1 MKIID
6 IFFLALRNQ
15 IYGGSENSAIQK
27 ECLQKE
33 EKDLQNLYKLSKA
46 HDLAHLVAQALDTNG
61 LLDDSKV
68 ANQFRATRNLAI
80 YRYEQINYDLQAIC
94 EVLEDAQIEHIP
106 LKGSV
111 IRKYYPEPWMRTSC
125 DIDLLVH
132 EEQVEQIKSIFQD
145 KLGCEYKSSWYYEHS
160 FYTPAGVHIEL
171 HSSLRAERAK
181 EDAIL
186 NDVWK
191 YAQPLD
197 GKKYTKNLADE
208 MYYFYHCSHMA
219 KHFESGGCGIRPFM
233 DIWILNHKL
242 SFDKE
247 RRYELLKTGD
257 LLSFAVA
264 MEKLA
269 EVWFSGAEHTELSKD
284 LEQFILFGGVYG
296 TVENRVAVQQT
307 QKGGKFK
314 YILSRIFLPYN
325 QLKIVYPSVEKHKW
339 LMPFYQIRRW
349 FRLFRKGKVKKSLN
363 EVNIAQ
369 KSDGQ
374 QTEKMQSMLREL
386 GLNK

>member
-1 MKIID
+1 M
-6 IFFLALRNQ
+6 
-15 IYGGSENSAIQK
+15 
-27 ECLQKE
+27 
-33 EKDLQNLYKLSKA
+33 
-46 HDLAHLVAQALDTNG
+46 
-61 LLDDSKV
+61 
-68 ANQFRATRNLAI
+68 
-80 YRYEQINYDLQAIC
+80 
-94 EVLEDAQIEHIP
+94 
-106 LKGSV
+106 
-111 IRKYYPEPWMRTSC
+111 
-125 DIDLLVH
+125 
-132 EEQVEQIKSIFQD
+132 
-145 KLGCEYKSSWYYEHS
+145 
-160 FYTPAGVHIEL
+160 
-171 HSSLRAERAK
+171 
-181 EDAIL
+181 
-186 NDVWK
+186 
-191 YAQPLD
+191 
-197 GKKYTKNLADE
+197 
-208 MYYFYHCSHMA
+208 
-219 KHFESGGCGIRPFM
+219 
-233 DIWILNHKL
+233 

-247 RRYELLKTGD
+247 RRYELLKAGD